1 MEYEMN
7 FLKALL
13 FTIGIETAVLFI
25 LFKLFFKSPDIKNWL
40 LILTGI
46 LTSFSTLPYLWFILP
61 LFIKTRLNYSI
72 ISEVTAILIESVIIF
87 GLLKI
92 SYKKSLI
99 ASITCNMT
107 SFLIGLLIHWP

>member
-1 MEYEMN
+1 MAYEMN

-13 FTIGIETAVLFI
+13 LTICIETAVLFI
-25 LFKLFFKSPDIKNWL
+25 LFTLFFKSPDIKRYL

-61 LFIKTRLNYSI
+61 LFIKTRLSYSF
-72 ISEVTAILIESVIIF
+72 ISEVIAILIESVIIF
-87 GLLKI
+87 GLLKA

-99 ASITCNMT
+99 ASITCNTT
-107 SFLIGLLIHWP
+107 SFLNDY